1 MSRNVC
7 QPLTRQDREQQW
19 MDREPGKLLIT
30 VCPAGLNRGKYS
42 AHGEGSD
49 RRKLTGCGEG
59 SDRRKLTGCEEGS
72 DQEKFIVCGESPDRD
87 NSPPCLLAALI
98 RQDSLVAAQVFSPD
112 AQSRI
117 GAVYLGKVKKVVKN
131 LNACFVEI
139 AHREQCFL
147 RMGQEKVPPFLT
159 NRVYDGRILEGDE
172 LLVQIQQEPIKS
184 KQAAV
189 TTRITLQGEYFV
201 FAMGESKAGI
211 SKKLEETQKDR
222 LRQLLVRWQAMDSE
236 GRLPQQEGVPSFGL
250 VARTQAGLLLERAEE
265 IQMGEEILR
274 REYEQLLRQFTA
286 LFLHGQHRN
295 CYCCLHGAG
304 SALEEALGPF
314 GPGEYQ
320 EVVTDLPQVQEELL
334 RLQESGR
341 LSLREKQ
348 IRLYQDPVLPLDR
361 LYSLGTKL
369 TDALGKTVWL
379 KSGANLVVEQTESL
393 TAIDVNTGKCI
404 RTPGNRSSGPSSEDT
419 MRRVNLEAAR
429 EVARQL
435 RLRNLSGIII
445 VDFINLATLAQEEEL
460 LQELRALVKEDPVP
474 VKVVDMTPLG
484 LVEITR
490 KKVYPSLREQLSK

>member
-7 QPLTRQDREQQW
+7 QPLTWPDREQQQ
-19 MDREPGKLLIT
+19 MNREQSRLLIT
-30 VCPAGLNRGKYS
+30 ACPSGLIRGKSY
-42 AHGEGSD
+42 ARGEGLGQ
-49 RRKLTGCGEG
+49 RKPIACG
-59 SDRRKLTGCEEGS
+59 D
-72 DQEKFIVCGESPDRD
+72 SPDRD
-87 NSPPCLLAALI
+87 NSAPGLLAALI
-98 RQDSLVAAQVFSPD
+98 QQDRLVAAQVFTFG

-139 AHREQCFL
+139 AQREQCFL
-147 RMGQEKVPPFLT
+147 HMGQEKVPPFLT

-172 LLVQIQQEPIKS
+172 LLVQVQQEPIKS
-184 KQAAV
+184 KQATV

-201 FAMGESKAGI
+201 FAMGKSQTGI
-211 SKKLEETQKDR
+211 SKKLDETQKDR

-236 GRLPQQEGVPSFGL
+236 GRLAHQEGVPSFGL
-250 VARTQAGLLLERAEE
+250 VARTQAGLLLEQAEE
-265 IQMGEEILR
+265 IQVSEEILR

-286 LFLHGQHRN
+286 LFLQGQHRN
-295 CYCCLHGAG
+295 CYCCLHGGG
-304 SALEEALGPF
+304 SALEEALKPF

-334 RLQESGR
+334 GLQESGR
-341 LSLREKQ
+341 PSLQAKQ
-348 IRLYQDPVLPLDR
+348 IRLYQDPALPLDR
-361 LYSLGTKL
+361 LYGLGTKL
-369 TDALGKTVWL
+369 AEALGKTVWL

-404 RTPGNRSSGPSSEDT
+404 RTPGNRSMGPSSEET

-490 KKVYPSLREQLSK
+490 KKVYPSLREQLARQEASCI